1 MGPGC
6 GHGSTAT
13 LPSPGS
19 LGSPQEHPSE
29 AFPAPQP
36 LSGYTWCFNKCFLFD
51 FLIFVFSE
59 KALASSNSFLRVAG
73 GKQLVR
79 VSPKNPSQSCH
90 GQWEGEGQG
99 QGCENPAPCG
109 DALGL
114 PD

>member
-6 GHGSTAT
+6 GRGTTVT
-13 LPSPGS
+13 LPSPCSNPWGAS
-19 LGSPQEHPSE
+19 RSIP
-29 AFPAPQP
+29 PAPQP

-73 GKQLVR
+73 GKQLGEGLT
-79 VSPKNPSQSCH
+79 KNPSQSCQ

-99 QGCENPAPCG
+99 QGCESHPNS
-109 DALGL
+109 LW
-114 PD
+114 